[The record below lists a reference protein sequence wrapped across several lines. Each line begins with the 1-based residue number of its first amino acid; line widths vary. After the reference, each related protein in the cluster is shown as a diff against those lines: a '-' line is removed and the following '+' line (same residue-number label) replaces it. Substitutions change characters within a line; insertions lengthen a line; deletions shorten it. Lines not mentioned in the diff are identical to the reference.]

1 MLHHWF
7 KRQARAITAV
17 APGAGERAAGAP
29 LIELRRVVKTY
40 TTPAGDFTA
49 LKDVYLQVNRNEFVA
64 VIGKSG
70 SGKSTL
76 INTITGIDR
85 PTSGEVLVC
94 DTPIHTLNESELAVW
109 RGRNVGVIFQ
119 FFQLLPTLTL
129 AENVMLPMELA
140 RRYTPRARRVRA
152 VELLDQVGMADM
164 ADRLPSATSGG
175 QQQRVAIAR
184 ALANDPDVL
193 VADEPTGSLDARTA
207 DAVFDIFERFV
218 AQGKTMLMVTHDRDL
233 ASRVSRVVLIADGEI
248 MDEQLAQALPMLT
261 RPEMVTLATR
271 LEPITYPPGSV
282 IVRQNEPAD
291 RFFILL
297 KGQVD
302 VLLEREGKSD
312 ALIARLVSGQFF
324 GEAGLLQRGRRT
336 ATVRAWAESEV
347 VVVAL
352 DRSAFSNMLAGS
364 APTREEIARAM
375 HERLADL
382 HGIAFFGKHDD

>member
-1 MLHHWF
+1 MLHRWF
-7 KRQARAITAV
+7 NRQARAAATV
-17 APGAGERAAGAP
+17 GTGASELAAGAP
-29 LIELRRVVKTY
+29 LIELRQVVKTY
-40 TTPAGDFTA
+40 ATPAGDFTA
-49 LKDVYLQVNRNEFVA
+49 LRHVDLQVNRNEFVA

-85 PTSGEVLVC
+85 PTTGEVLVC
-94 DTPIHTLNESELAVW
+94 NTPIHTLNESELAVW

-140 RRYTPRARRVRA
+140 RLHTPRTRRSRSL
-152 VELLDQVGMADM
+152 ELLDQVGMADM

-218 AQGKTMLMVTHDRDL
+218 SQGKTMLMVTHDRDL

-248 MDEQLAQALPMLT
+248 MDQQLAQALPMLT
-261 RPEMVTLATR
+261 RPEMVTLATQ
-271 LEPITYPPGSV
+271 LEPITYPPGAV

-291 RFFILL
+291 RFYILL
-297 KGQVD
+297 KGRVD
-302 VLLEREGKSD
+302 VFLEREGTSD
-312 ALIARLVSGQFF
+312 VLIDRLASGRFF
-324 GEAGLLQRGRRT
+324 GEAGILQGGLRT
-336 ATVRAWAESEV
+336 ATVRAWSETEV

-352 DRSAFSNMLAGS
+352 DRKAFSNMLAGS

-375 HERLADL
+375 HARLANLRDFAL
-382 HGIAFFGKHDD
+382 LGGRGD

>member
-1 MLHHWF
+1 MLHRWF
-7 KRQARAITAV
+7 NRSARATNTV
-17 APGAGERAAGAP
+17 APSASERAASAP
-29 LIELRRVVKTY
+29 LIELRQVVKSY
-40 TTPAGDFTA
+40 STPAGDFTA
-49 LKDVYLQVNRNEFVA
+49 LKNVDLQVNRNEFVA

-85 PTSGEVLVC
+85 PTSGDVLVC

-129 AENVMLPMELA
+129 VENVMLPMELA
-140 RRYTPRARRVRA
+140 RLYTPRTRRARA
-152 VELLDQVGMADM
+152 LELLDQVGMAEM

-218 AQGKTMLMVTHDRDL
+218 TQGKTMLMVTHDRDL

-248 MDEQLAQALPMLT
+248 LDQQLAQALPMLT
-261 RPEMVTLATR
+261 RPEMVTLATQ
-271 LEPITYPPGSV
+271 LESITFPPGSV
-282 IVRQNEPAD
+282 IVRQNDPAD
-291 RFFILL
+291 RFYILL

-302 VLLEREGKSD
+302 VILEREGKSD
-312 ALIARLVSGQFF
+312 ALIARLVSGRFF
-324 GEAGLLQRGRRT
+324 GEAGLLQGGSRT

-352 DRSAFSNMLAGS
+352 DRAAFSNMLAGS

-375 HERLADL
+375 HERLANL
-382 HGIAFFGKHDD
+382 QGFALEPRHG

>member
-7 KRQARAITAV
+7 NRPARTSKTV
-17 APGAGERAAGAP
+17 APSTGERAAGAP
-29 LIELRRVVKTY
+29 LIELRQVVKTY
-40 TTPAGDFTA
+40 ATPAGDFTA
-49 LKDVYLQVNRNEFVA
+49 LKNVDLQVNRNEFVA

-129 AENVMLPMELA
+129 VENVMLPMELA
-140 RRYTPRARRVRA
+140 RLYTSRTRRARA
-152 VELLDQVGMADM
+152 IDLLDQVGMADM
-164 ADRLPSATSGG
+164 ADRLPAATSGG

-193 VADEPTGSLDARTA
+193 VADEPTGSLDGRTA

-248 MDEQLAQALPMLT
+248 MDQQLAQALPMLT
-261 RPEMVTLATR
+261 RPEMVTLATH
-271 LEPITYPPGSV
+271 LESITFPPGSV
-282 IVRQNEPAD
+282 ILRQNDPAD
-291 RFFILL
+291 RFYILL

-302 VLLEREGKSD
+302 VILEREGKSD
-312 ALIARLVSGQFF
+312 ALIARLLSGRFF
-324 GEAGLLQRGRRT
+324 GEAGLLQGGRRT

-352 DRSAFSNMLAGS
+352 DRTAFSNMLAGS

-382 HGIAFFGKHDD
+382 QGFGALELRHV

>member
-1 MLHHWF
+1 MPHYWF
-7 KRQARAITAV
+7 SRPRPAATAT
-17 APGAGERAAGAP
+17 PGAGERAASAP
-29 LIELRRVVKTY
+29 LIELRQVVKTY
-40 TTPAGDFTA
+40 ATPAGDFTA
-49 LKDVYLQVNRNEFVA
+49 LRRIDLQVNRNEFVA

-129 AENVMLPMELA
+129 VENVMLPMELA
-140 RRYTPRARRVRA
+140 RLYTPRTRRTRA
-152 VELLDQVGMADM
+152 IDLLGQVGMAEM

-218 AQGKTMLMVTHDRDL
+218 SQGKTMLMVTHDRDL

-248 MDEQLAQALPMLT
+248 MDQQLAQALPMLT
-261 RPEMVTLATR
+261 RAEMVALATQ
-271 LEPITYPPGSV
+271 LESITFPPSSV

-291 RFFILL
+291 RFYVLL

-302 VLLEREGKSD
+302 ILLERTGKSEI
-312 ALIARLVSGQFF
+312 LIDRLISGQFF
-324 GEAGLLQRGRRT
+324 GESGLLQGGLRT
-336 ATVRAWAESEV
+336 ATVRTWAESEV

-352 DRSAFSNMLAGS
+352 DRTAFSNMLAGS
-364 APTREEIARAM
+364 APTREEIAQAM
-375 HERLADL
+375 HARLANV
-382 HGIAFFGKHDD
+382 HGFALLGGRGG